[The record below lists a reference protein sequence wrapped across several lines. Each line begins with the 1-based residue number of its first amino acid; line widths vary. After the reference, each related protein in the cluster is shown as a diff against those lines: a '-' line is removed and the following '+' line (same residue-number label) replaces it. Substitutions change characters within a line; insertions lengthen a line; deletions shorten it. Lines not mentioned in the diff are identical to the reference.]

1 MKQRREENMCRI
13 QISILSKDKLFFLI
27 SMKNKNEKRKF
38 YTSKEP
44 TDIYYVYI
52 KPVIISNKY
61 PIWENAFSIQLI
73 M

>member
-1 MKQRREENMCRI
+1 M
-13 QISILSKDKLFFLI
+13 SILSKDKLFSLI

-38 YTSKEP
+38 YASKEP

-61 PIWENAFSIQLI
+61 PIWENAFSI
-73 M
+73 

>member
-1 MKQRREENMCRI
+1 MCRI

-61 PIWENAFSIQLI
+61 PIWENAFSI
-73 M
+73 